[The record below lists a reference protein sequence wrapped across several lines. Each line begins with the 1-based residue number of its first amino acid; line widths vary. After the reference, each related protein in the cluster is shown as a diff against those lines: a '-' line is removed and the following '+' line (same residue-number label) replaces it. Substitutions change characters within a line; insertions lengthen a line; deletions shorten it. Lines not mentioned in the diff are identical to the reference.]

1 MTKPIKISP
10 SILSADFSK
19 LGEEVMALEKAGADY
34 IHVDV
39 MDGHFVPNLTI
50 GPDVIKKIRPLTK
63 KIFDVHL
70 MISPV
75 DKFVKDFINA
85 GADIITF
92 HPEATPDVSKTINLI
107 KKEGKKVG
115 ISLKPK
121 SQINLIEKYLKEIDL
136 VLIMS
141 VEPGFAGQKFMP
153 EVLEKTK
160 NLYKIIQENNLKT
173 EIEIDGGINFQNCV
187 DAKKAGANILVSG
200 STIFKE
206 NNGDLKKNIGIL
218 RTNK

>member
-1 MTKPIKISP
+1 MSDIIKISP

-19 LGEEVMALEKAGADY
+19 LGSEVISLEKAGADY
-34 IHVDV
+34 IHIDV

-50 GPDVIKKIRPLTK
+50 GPDVIKKLRPLTS

-75 DKFVKDFINA
+75 DNFIKDFADA

-92 HPEATPDVSKTINLI
+92 HPEATPNISNTIKLI
-107 KKEGKKVG
+107 KDNKKKVG

-121 SQINLIEKYLKEIDL
+121 SEVRLIESVLNDVDL

-141 VEPGFAGQKFMP
+141 VEPGFGGQKFMP
-153 EVLEKTK
+153 EVLKKTK
-160 NLYKIIQENNLKT
+160 ILKELIARKNLNVD
-173 EIEIDGGINFQNCV
+173 IEIDGGINFENCSE
-187 DAKKAGANILVSG
+187 AKKAGANILVSG

-206 NNGDLKKNIGIL
+206 NKGDLKKNIEIL
-218 RTNK
+218 RNN

>member
-1 MTKPIKISP
+1 MSSLIKISP

-19 LGEEVMALEKAGADY
+19 LGDEVVSLEKAGADY
-34 IHVDV
+34 IHIDV

-50 GPDVIKKIRPLTK
+50 GPEVIKKLRPLTTK
-63 KIFDVHL
+63 TFDVHL

-75 DKFVKDFINA
+75 DNFIKDFSDA

-92 HPEATPDVSKTINLI
+92 HPEATPDVSKTIKLI
-107 KKEGKKVG
+107 KKQNKKIG

-121 SQINLIEKYLKEIDL
+121 SKIDLIKDHLNEIDL

-141 VEPGFAGQKFMP
+141 VEPGFGGQKFMP
-153 EVLEKTK
+153 EILEKTK
-160 NLYKIIQENNLKT
+160 AIRKLINENNLN
-173 EIEIDGGINFQNCV
+173 IDVEIDGGINFENCSKV
-187 DAKKAGANILVSG
+187 KNAGANILVSG

-206 NNGDLKKNIGIL
+206 NKGDLKKNIEIL
-218 RTNK
+218 RNN

>member
-1 MTKPIKISP
+1 MNNLIKISP

-19 LGEEVMALEKAGADY
+19 LGSEVISLEKAGADY
-34 IHVDV
+34 IHIDV

-50 GPDVIKKIRPLTK
+50 GPEVIKKLRPLTK

-75 DKFVKDFINA
+75 DNFIKDFCNA

-92 HPEATPDVSKTINLI
+92 HPEATKDALRTIELI
-107 KKEGKKVG
+107 KKENKKVG

-121 SQINLIEKYLKEIDL
+121 SKIDLIEKYLDKIDL

-141 VEPGFAGQKFMP
+141 VEPGFGGQKFMP
-153 EVLEKTK
+153 EVLEKIK
-160 NLYKIIQENNLKT
+160 KIK
-173 EIEIDGGINFQNCV
+173 EITLEKKLTIDIEVDGGINFENCIL
-187 DAKKAGANILVSG
+187 AKKAGANVLVSG

-206 NNGDLKKNIGIL
+206 NKGDLKKNIEIL
-218 RTNK
+218 RSN

>member
-1 MTKPIKISP
+1 MNDLIKISP

-19 LGEEVMALEKAGADY
+19 LGSEVISLEKAGADY
-34 IHVDV
+34 IHIDV

-50 GPDVIKKIRPLTK
+50 GPEVIKKLRPLTT

-75 DKFVKDFINA
+75 DNFIKDFADA

-92 HPEATPDVSKTINLI
+92 HPEATKNISKTIKLI
-107 KKEGKKVG
+107 KNQNKKVG

-121 SQINLIEKYLKEIDL
+121 SKINLIEDYLSEIDL

-141 VEPGFAGQKFMP
+141 VEPGFGGQKFMP

-160 NLYKIIQENNLKT
+160 AIRSLINKKKLKVDV
-173 EIEIDGGINFQNCV
+173 EIDGGINFENCSKV
-187 DAKKAGANILVSG
+187 KDAGANILVSG
-200 STIFKE
+200 STVFKE
-206 NNGDLKKNIGIL
+206 NKGDLKKNIEIL
-218 RTNK
+218 RNN

>member
-1 MTKPIKISP
+1 MSSLIKISP

-19 LGEEVMALEKAGADY
+19 LGNEVISLEKAGADY
-34 IHVDV
+34 IHIDV

-50 GPDVIKKIRPLTK
+50 GPEVIKKLRPLTK

-75 DKFVKDFINA
+75 DNFIKDFSDA

-92 HPEATPDVSKTINLI
+92 HPEATKDISKTIKLI
-107 KKEGKKVG
+107 KDQNKKVG

-121 SQINLIEKYLKEIDL
+121 SEISLITNHLDQIDL

-141 VEPGFAGQKFMP
+141 VEPGFGGQKFMP
-153 EVLEKTK
+153 EVLDKTK
-160 NLYKIIQENNLKT
+160 IIRDIINRKNLKVDV
-173 EIEIDGGINFQNCV
+173 EIDGGINFENCSL
-187 DAKKAGANILVSG
+187 AKKAGANILVSG

-206 NNGDLKKNIGIL
+206 NKGNLKKNIEIL
-218 RTNK
+218 RNN

>member
-1 MTKPIKISP
+1 MSNLVKISP

-19 LGEEVMALEKAGADY
+19 LGSEVISLEKAGADY
-34 IHVDV
+34 IHIDV

-50 GPDVIKKIRPLTK
+50 GPEVIKNLRPLTK

-75 DKFVKDFINA
+75 NNFIKDFAKA

-92 HPEATPDVSKTINLI
+92 HPEATDNISNTIKLI
-107 KKEGKKVG
+107 KKENKKVG

-121 SQINLIEKYLKEIDL
+121 SKIDLIKGYLSEIDL

-141 VEPGFAGQKFMP
+141 VEPGFGGQKFMP

-160 NLYKIIQENNLKT
+160 SIKDIINSKNLKVD
-173 EIEIDGGINFQNCV
+173 IEIDGGINFENCSM
-187 DAKKAGANILVSG
+187 AKKAGANILVSG

-206 NNGDLKKNIGIL
+206 NKGNLKKNIEIL
-218 RTNK
+218 RKN